1 MAVKAYVL
9 IDAAPGK
16 VGSIVKALSGVPGVT
31 GVDAVTGPHD
41 AIVTLESNNLNNLG
55 KLVTDKVQSL
65 DGVMRTTTCVAVT
78 V

>member
-9 IDAAPGK
+9 IDVAPGK
-16 VGSIVKALSGVPGVT
+16 VHNIVKALSGVSGVT

-41 AIVTLESNNLNNLG
+41 VIVTLESNNLNNLG

-65 DGVMRTTTCVAVT
+65 DGVTRTTTCVAVT